1 MVPLMSLWAPILVA
15 AVLVFIASSV
25 IHMFLGYH
33 RSDVRKVGAEDDLME
48 AVRKAGLAPGDYLVP
63 HAGSREG
70 MKAPEFVAKVA
81 KGPMVIFTVL
91 PGGSLS
97 MGKNLAQWFVYCV
110 VVGVFAAYV
119 AGRAL
124 PSGAEYL
131 HVFRFAGA
139 TAFAG
144 YSLALLQGSIW
155 YGRSWG
161 YTLKS
166 MFDGLVYAALTGGAF
181 GWLWP

>member
-1 MVPLMSLWAPILVA
+1 M
-15 AVLVFIASSV
+15 
-25 IHMFLGYH
+25 
-33 RSDVRKVGAEDDLME
+33 
-48 AVRKAGLAPGDYLVP
+48 VP
-63 HAGSREG
+63 HAGSPEG

-81 KGPMVIFTVL
+81 KGPMVFFTVL

-97 MGKNLAQWFVYCV
+97 MGKNLVQWFVYCL

-119 AGRAL
+119 TGRAL

-131 HVFRFAGA
+131 DVFRFAGA

-166 MFDGLVYAALTGGAF
+166 MLDGLVYAALTGGAF